1 MKKLN
6 RFFVVLGFKASLVI
20 LGTALLALRLIGADQ
35 WIMLVAGMAGLRE
48 AASFRFAKYK
58 VKEEDESDNH

>member
-6 RFFVVLGFKASLVI
+6 KFFVVLGFKASLVL
-20 LGTALLALRLIGADQ
+20 LGTALLVLKFIGQDQ
-35 WIMLVAGMAGLRE
+35 WVMLVAGMAGLRE

-58 VKEEDESDNH
+58 VREEDESEH